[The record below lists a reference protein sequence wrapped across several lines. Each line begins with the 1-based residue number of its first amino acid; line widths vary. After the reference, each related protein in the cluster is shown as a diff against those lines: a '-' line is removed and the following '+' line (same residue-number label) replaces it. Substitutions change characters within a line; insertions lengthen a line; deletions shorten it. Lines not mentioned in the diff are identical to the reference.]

1 MMMEDRSGNVNDDS
15 DIDDCD
21 HRYDDDDDYDHRHDE
36 EEDEDDVV
44 DEDDCN
50 CY

>member
-21 HRYDDDDDYDHRHDE
+21 HRYDD
-36 EEDEDDVV
+36 VV

>member
-1 MMMEDRSGNVNDDS
+1 MMMMMEDRSGNVNDDS

-21 HRYDDDDDYDHRHDE
+21 HRYDDVDEKDDDHDYDDE
-36 EEDEDDVV
+36 E
-44 DEDDCN
+44 EDDCN

>member
-1 MMMEDRSGNVNDDS
+1 MMMMMMMEDRSGNVNDDS

-21 HRYDDDDDYDHRHDE
+21 HRYD
-36 EEDEDDVV
+36 VV

>member
-21 HRYDDDDDYDHRHDE
+21 HRYDDVDEKDDDHDYDDE
-36 EEDEDDVV
+36 E
-44 DEDDCN
+44 EDDCN